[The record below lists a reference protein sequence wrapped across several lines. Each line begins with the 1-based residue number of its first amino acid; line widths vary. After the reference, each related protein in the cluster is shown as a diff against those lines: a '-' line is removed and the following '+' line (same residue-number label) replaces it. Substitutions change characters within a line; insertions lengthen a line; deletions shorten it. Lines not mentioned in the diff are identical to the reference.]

1 MNKFLK
7 MLLFRTETEETKHMA
22 MPPIRTAGPVI
33 NSSKKYEAVMP
44 YKDSWQARYI
54 EAQIDELKQ
63 TKLKESQMNYLKLIP
78 TILAT
83 IHALEDLLPDS
94 TGAEKFKALV
104 DIIENI
110 VGSAVENLPALQKF
124 VSVVVAGL
132 KALGIFKS
140 KAVVQA

>member
-1 MNKFLK
+1 MHRLLR
-7 MLLFRTETEETKHMA
+7 MLLFRTETEETKNMT
-22 MPPIRTAGPVI
+22 MPPVRTAGPVI
-33 NSSKKYEAVMP
+33 NIST
-44 YKDSWQARYI
+44 QHN
-54 EAQIDELKQ
+54 LKG
-63 TKLKESQMNYLKLIP
+63 TQMNYLKLIP